1 MRRSVFPFLLF
12 LLVTVS
18 LSAQD
23 SSYARRIIAGLSDVS
38 VWGRGYSYRGDS
50 LAAEFIRSEF
60 QKLGVEPLGDNYF
73 QNYELD
79 VYGFVGDC
87 ELSING
93 NQLVPYEEFRVVPA
107 YSAKRRMETA
117 WSKSFKGVT
126 FVGVEKLST
135 MVPIAG
141 GKSSAPFSVEVLLSA
156 LPHKVKTLQYN
167 IPHHHHRTYQYW

>member
-1 MRRSVFPFLLF
+1 MCLSFFFHRSIMRRSVSPLLLL
-12 LLVTVS
+12 LLVSVS

-50 LAAEFIRSEF
+50 IAAEFIRSEF

-79 VYGFVGDC
+79 VYGFEGDC

-107 YSAKRRMETA
+107 YSAKRRMEAA
-117 WSKSFKGVT
+117 WSKT
-126 FVGVEKLST
+126 FNVVSLIRILMASMLFQTGCSK
-135 MVPIAG
+135 
-141 GKSSAPFSVEVLLSA
+141 
-156 LPHKVKTLQYN
+156 
-167 IPHHHHRTYQYW
+167 IPP